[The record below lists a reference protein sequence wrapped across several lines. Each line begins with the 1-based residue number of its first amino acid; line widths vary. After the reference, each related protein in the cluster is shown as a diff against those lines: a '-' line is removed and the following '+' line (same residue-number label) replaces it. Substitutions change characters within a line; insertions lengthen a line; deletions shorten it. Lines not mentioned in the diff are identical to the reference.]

1 MTPKDMQKA
10 SPKQETIASQ
20 AGCENDLRIVYAIR
34 KIIRT
39 VDMDSRK
46 LAAERQITGP
56 QLICLMAIVEKGTI
70 TSVEIAK
77 RVHLSP
83 STIVGVLDRL
93 ESKNLI
99 RRQRSSEDRREVSVS
114 ATTEGKAL
122 AVQTPYP
129 LQFTLDRAMK
139 RMSPQER
146 ESIVTSIERL
156 VELLG
161 AQDADTRPLLDIVAH
176 DEE

>member
-1 MTPKDMQKA
+1 MTQKNTGKTNQ
-10 SPKQETIASQ
+10 PQGLPQSQ
-20 AGCENDLRIVYAIR
+20 PSGENDLRIVYAIR

-93 ESKNLI
+93 EAKNLV
-99 RRQRSSEDRREVSVS
+99 RRQRSSEDRRAVSVS
-114 ATTEGKAL
+114 ATDEGKAL
-122 AVQTPYP
+122 VMATPYP

-139 RMSPQER
+139 RMSSQER
-146 ESIVTSIERL
+146 EQIVASVERL

-161 AQDADTRPLLDIVAH
+161 AQDADVRPLLEIVAH